1 MERGICKLCLKEKD
15 LLDCHLI
22 SSAVSKLL
30 RARENTN
37 PNPLRVTPDWIGQ
50 TSEQVSAYEF
60 CRAIA
65 RREAKN
71 FYWAFRVLPRH
82 KSDAMCAVYA
92 FMRRAEMKSW
102 LEAWRAARSS
112 AANDCSSRTDEDPV
126 FLALSHTQRRFNIP
140 DSLLEELVAGTTMDL
155 EVRGPGTREQGTA
168 DTNGAIHTYATFD
181 DLYRYCYLVASVVGL
196 VCIRIFGYSDARAE
210 KLAEETGVAFQ
221 LTNVL
226 RDVKED
232 IDRGRVYLPL
242 DLLDEFGVSLDD
254 LRTLAAGRAMTDRE
268 RAMLATL
275 AIRAEKYYLAAGKLT
290 PLIDRDSRA
299 ALWVLVTI
307 YHRLLARIAARRME
321 VFGNRVALSTAE
333 KFGVLACGATMA
345 AWNRVVK

>member
-1 MERGICKLCLKEKD
+1 MS
-15 LLDCHLI
+15 H
-22 SSAVSKLL
+22 AVSID
-30 RARENTN
+30 ARTEA
-37 PNPLRVTPDWIGQ
+37 
-50 TSEQVSAYEF
+50 AYAF

-92 FMRRAEMKSW
+92 FMRRADDISDDESKPIEARREEMKSW
-102 LEAWRAARSS
+102 LAAWRA
-112 AANDCSSRTDEDPV
+112 SRTATANQFSPNTNEDPV
-126 FLALSHTQRRFNIP
+126 FLALSHTQRRFNVP

-155 EVRGPGTREQGTA
+155 EPLTSNLGPVQ
-168 DTNGAIHTYATFD
+168 TYASFD

-196 VCIRIFGYSDARAE
+196 VCIRIFGYTDARAE
-210 KLAEETGVAFQ
+210 ILAEETGVALQ
-221 LTNVL
+221 LTNIL

-232 IDRGRVYLPL
+232 VERGRVYLPL
-242 DLLDEFGVSLDD
+242 DLLDEFGESVDE
-254 LRTLAAGRAMTDRE
+254 LRSLAAGRAMTGRE
-268 RAMLATL
+268 RSMLATL

-290 PLIDRDSRA
+290 PLIDPDSRA

-307 YHRLLARIAARRME
+307 YHRLLARIVAQKME
-321 VFGNRVALSTAE
+321 VFGERVALSTAE
-333 KFGVLACGATMA
+333 KLAVLACVATMA